1 MSRGNIR
8 FPSNQSNNQ
17 RFQAPTGQRP
27 ANRNYQSGSQQ
38 QYGTRP
44 ATTTNNYQ
52 QQPNRGQQN
61 FGGNNQQSAYRPSAG
76 APNNFNGPRNPQ
88 QGYAGNGQVRKPNQ
102 SPQPVFARRMGKAY
116 RYDVDILNTLRQ
128 KSLTKACDDGQRAL
142 NRKLCYDILVTAH
155 FKTGGFGMAEGGEVV
170 YDNRCTIYTST
181 PLNMSKSSV
190 NVENSE
196 VPDFVK
202 RYCKDASFVVTILP
216 NATNQFWT

>member
-52 QQPNRGQQN
+52 QQPNR
-61 FGGNNQQSAYRPSAG
+61 AG

-88 QGYAGNGQVRKPNQ
+88 QGYAGNGQVRKPNPEPPT
-102 SPQPVFARRMGKAY
+102 SVRKENGVCSLFLIKTTPGSKAY

-216 NATNQFWT
+216 NATNQVLT